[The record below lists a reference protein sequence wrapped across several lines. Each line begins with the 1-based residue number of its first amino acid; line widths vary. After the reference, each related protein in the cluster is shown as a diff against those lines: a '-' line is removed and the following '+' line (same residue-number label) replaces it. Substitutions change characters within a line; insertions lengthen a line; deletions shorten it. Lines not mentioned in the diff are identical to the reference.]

1 MLPNH
6 KFSCELTP
14 RNLDYNQKDN
24 YTNSQAHLNV
34 HFENVYTLSTKTEQI
49 RLELKHTGTNSNYHM
64 QKVHEK
70 NIMEYPLYC
79 ILQRDSQE

>member
-24 YTNSQAHLNV
+24 YTNSQAHLGV
-34 HFENVYTLSTKTEQI
+34 HFENVYTLSTEIEQI
-49 RLELKHTGTNSNYHM
+49 WLELKYVLDTNSNYHM
-64 QKVHEK
+64 QTGSK
-70 NIMEYPLYC
+70 C
-79 ILQRDSQE
+79 